1 MVYNQRMNGWIHP
14 EKKRVGMRLDLG
26 AGDPT
31 TNEVQA
37 TGYVLQDVQPHEG
50 IDLVCDIKEL
60 STYVAPN
67 SISELRMSHVLEH
80 FTTDEAKS
88 LLKTFYKLLQDDGK
102 LIIIVPNFRWH
113 AELVLNGHEKE
124 AVYYCFGGQL
134 DEYDIHKTGY
144 TANILKNLLI
154 EHKFALLTLTDET
167 SISCVAV
174 KV

>member
-1 MVYNQRMNGWIHP
+1 
-14 EKKRVGMRLDLG
+14 MRIDLG

-37 TGYVLQDVQPHEG
+37 TGYVLQDVAELPG
-50 IDLVCDIKEL
+50 IDLVCNILELDHYIKPGQL
-60 STYVAPN
+60 KQV
-67 SISELRMSHVLEH
+67 RMSHVLEH
-80 FTTDEAKS
+80 FTIEEGKKV
-88 LLKTFYKLLQDDGK
+88 LKMLYKLLADDGK

-113 AELVLNGHEKE
+113 AQLVTQGHEKE

-134 DEYDIHKTGY
+134 DEFDLHKTGY
-144 TANILKNLLI
+144 TPNILKERLL
-154 EHKFALLTLTDET
+154 EAKFALLTLTDET